1 MKWCPRPA
9 FALASCI
16 LALHAV
22 CAWSGT
28 PARVRLMLNVEAA
41 GSVELTAERL
51 EALRA
56 LAGVSLE
63 PSGRTRTGAVE
74 FTLPE
79 AVGADEAAIVLRRLR
94 GDRSVLWAETA
105 TDAAVLKT

>member
-28 PARVRLMLNVEAA
+28 PARVRLMLNVETA
-41 GSVELTAERL
+41 GSAELTAERL
-51 EALRA
+51 DALRA
-56 LAGVSLE
+56 LAGVSLQA
-63 PSGRTRTGAVE
+63 SGRTRTGALE

-79 AVGADEAAIVLRRLR
+79 AVGTDETTIVLGRLR
-94 GDRSVLWAETA
+94 GDRTVLWAETVSETA
-105 TDAAVLKT
+105 